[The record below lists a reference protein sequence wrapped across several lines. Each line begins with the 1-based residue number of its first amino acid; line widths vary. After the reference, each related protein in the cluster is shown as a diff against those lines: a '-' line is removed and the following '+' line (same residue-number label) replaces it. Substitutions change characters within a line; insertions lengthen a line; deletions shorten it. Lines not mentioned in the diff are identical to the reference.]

1 MKIEVPVAR
10 RADHTRD
17 ELYDLA
23 LVAAQKIAEKK
34 GLKGLTARR
43 VASRIGYSTGTL
55 YNVFDSFTDLLVHL
69 NGRTL
74 DALYDYV
81 TAERAKE
88 GVEATL
94 KIFAHRY
101 IRFTSERA
109 KLWSIVFATGL
120 PRGDELPK
128 WYHDKMHRLLG
139 LLEEALDPLFGQN
152 RRAERDLS
160 VRVLW
165 SSVHG
170 VCSLV
175 AAGVMVTEHSAKIMV
190 DDLIRNYIAG
200 LQPKDAR
207 R

>member
-1 MKIEVPVAR
+1 VAR

-23 LVAAQKIAEKK
+23 LVAAQKIAEKQ

-43 VASRIGYSTGTL
+43 VATRIGYSTGTL
-55 YNVFDSFTDLLVHL
+55 YNVFDSFTDLIVHL

-81 TAERAKE
+81 TAERPR
-88 GVEATL
+88 GNIEAAL
-94 KIFAHRY
+94 KTFAHRY
-101 IRFTSERA
+101 IHFTTERS

-120 PRGDELPK
+120 PRGDQLPK

-139 LLEEALDPLFGQN
+139 LLEEALDPLFGKS
-152 RRAERDLS
+152 RKAERDLS

-190 DDLIRNYIAG
+190 DNLIRNYLAG
-200 LQPKDAR
+200 IQPKRSR